1 MSPVGLAHFIELVV
15 LFIIGIQVF
24 CYLFRKWGIS
34 LFDEVAD
41 VMIIIAFSF
50 GLIAASATYGVC
62 WTFMQIVFPDYT
74 YWLIGATK

>member
-15 LFIIGIQVF
+15 LFIIGIQAF
-24 CYLFRKWGIS
+24 CYLPRKWNIS
-34 LFDEVAD
+34 LFDAFD
-41 VMIIIAFSF
+41 DAMIIIAFSF

-62 WTFMQIVFPDYT
+62 WTFMQMVFPDYT

>member
-1 MSPVGLAHFIELVV
+1 MSPAGLAHFIELVV
-15 LFIIGIQVF
+15 LFIIGIQAF
-24 CYLFRKWGIS
+24 RYLFRKWGIS

-62 WTFMQIVFPDYT
+62 WTFMQMVFPDYT

>member
-24 CYLFRKWGIS
+24 RYLFRKWGIS

-41 VMIIIAFSF
+41 VMTIILSP
-50 GLIAASATYGVC
+50 L
-62 WTFMQIVFPDYT
+62 D
-74 YWLIGATK
+74 